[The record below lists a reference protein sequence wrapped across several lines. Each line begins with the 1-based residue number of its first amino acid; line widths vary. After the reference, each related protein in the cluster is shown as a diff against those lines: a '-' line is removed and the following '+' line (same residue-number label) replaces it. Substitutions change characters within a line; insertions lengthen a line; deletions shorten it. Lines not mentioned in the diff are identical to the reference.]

1 MTLAHPRDWIGTERH
16 DADRLDPA
24 RAGALAATLDR
35 PAPATGEALPLLWHW
50 SFFWEPT
57 PTAGLGVDGHAAP
70 GDFLPPVDLP
80 HRMWAGG
87 RVRCD
92 APLTVGAIAWRMRTV
107 RDVREKTGR
116 SGRLVFVTVR
126 AEITDDA
133 GGHVVEDQDLVYR
146 EPRAAPPPGEP
157 AEAGAWRRVVHPD
170 PVWLF
175 RYSALTFNGHRIHYD
190 RAYATER
197 EGYAGLVVHGPLMAT
212 LLLDLVRHEGGQPA
226 PGAFAFR
233 AQRPVL
239 DTAPFTLHG
248 RPGPALGD
256 ATLWVANGAGECAMT
271 AEAHAEP
278 DALE

>member
-1 MTLAHPRDWIGTERH
+1 MAQPRDWIGTRRD

-24 RAGALAATLDR
+24 RTAGLAATLDR
-35 PAPATGEALPLLWHW
+35 PIPAPGEAMPPLWHW
-50 SFFWEPT
+50 VVFWAAT
-57 PTAGLGVDGHAAP
+57 PSGSLGPDGHAAR

-87 RVRCD
+87 RVRFVR
-92 APLTVGAIAWRMRTV
+92 PLTVGADAERTRTI
-107 RDVREKTGR
+107 RDLREKTGR

-126 AEITDDA
+126 AAITDDG
-133 GGHVVEDQDLVYR
+133 GGHVVEEQDLVYR
-146 EPRAAPPPGEP
+146 EPRAASADDAP
-157 AEAGAWRRVVHPD
+157 AETGAWRRAVHPD

-190 RAYATER
+190 RPYATER

-212 LLLDLVRHEGGQPA
+212 LLLDLARHEGEQPT

-233 AQRPVL
+233 AHRPVL

-248 RPGPALGD
+248 RPGRTPGD
-256 ATLWVANGAGECAMT
+256 ASLWVANGAGACAMT
-271 AEAHAEP
+271 AEVHADP
-278 DALE
+278 DALA